1 MRQREES
8 LLNRLAALTAQQEK
22 AVKGGE
28 EAWREVQDKRARL
41 TGELKTLV
49 QKLRQDYPVYAALHY
64 PQPLP
69 ASDLPLKENEVL
81 LEFALGEAESFVF
94 VVRKGGV
101 KGLVKIS
108 LGREALAAKVKAF
121 MEPFMNLDPDRF
133 SLPQAHELYSLLL
146 AQVLKEVKEDEGV
159 IIVPDGILGLLP
171 FEALVVK
178 PGTGIKDSVFLGDR
192 HTLTYYQSATVMA
205 LKRTLPV
212 HHAGRPLFALG
223 NPVFSAQDPRADVGG
238 LWQGPGGQGGSLP
251 GPGRQPGVGENHP
264 DRQNRPRAGLSGPTG
279 NRRRGF
285 GHCPALCGRTRP
297 PGRAPGP
304 QGQ

>member
-1 MRQREES
+1 M
-8 LLNRLAALTAQQEK
+8 NRLAALTAQQEK

-28 EAWREVQDKRARL
+28 EAWAEMQDKKARL

-49 QKLRQDYPVYAALHY
+49 QKLRQHYPVYAALHY

-69 ASDLPLKENEVL
+69 AADLPLKENEVL

-101 KGLVKIS
+101 KGLVKIPM
-108 LGREALAAKVKAF
+108 GKEALAAKVKAF

-146 AQVLKEVKEDEGV
+146 AQALKEVKEDEGV

-178 PGTGIKDSVFLGDR
+178 PGTGLKDSVFLGDR
-192 HTLTYYQSATVMA
+192 HTLTYYQSAAVMA

-212 HHAGRPLFALG
+212 HQAGRPLFALG
-223 NPVFSAQDPRADVGG
+223 NPVFSAQDPRAAASAALWPGSGG
-238 LWQGPGGQGGSLP
+238 PRRPPSGPWPPTRS
-251 GPGRQPGVGENHP
+251 GENHP
-264 DRQNRPRAGLSGPTG
+264 DRQNRPRAGLSGPAG
-279 NRRRGF
+279 NRRRGP
-285 GHCPALCGRTRP
+285 GHRPALCGRTRP